1 MRQSSARQSSGLHG
15 RCVVITRPVGC
26 AAALVHGVRAAGGVP
41 VLLPGMALRGA
52 SDTAAAR
59 ITLLAALGDELMLF
73 TSPAAV
79 RFAARLAPLRTHA
92 EVLAVGQGTARALRQ
107 RSISVPLVP
116 SRQDSEGLL
125 GHPKL
130 AAVRGRRVALVGAPG
145 GRGVLRREL
154 ISRGADLREVHVYRR
169 VPARLDRRHFD
180 AVLSLP
186 PSACV
191 LLSSAEALRNL
202 REQLPRPALARWL
215 ATTAVVS
222 SERLAE
228 AALDTGFAHV
238 VQAASALSADLLTAA
253 RNLV

>member
-52 SDTAAAR
+52 SDAAAAR
-59 ITLLAALGDELMLF
+59 IELLAALGDELVLF

-154 ISRGADLREVHVYRR
+154 ICRGADLREVHVYRR

-202 REQLPRPALARWL
+202 RQQLPRAALARWL